1 MLVQNFLETSASRL
15 PDKVA
20 LICGD
25 RRLTYSEIDQKANCL
40 ALYLRSLGIKRQDR
54 VAVFLENSVESVI
67 SLFGI
72 LKADAIFLML
82 NSSMKTSK
90 LAYILKDCSVK
101 AAIAHRTKQKI
112 VEEAALHAS
121 ELQHILWVGKDN
133 TIKQE
138 PLPLT
143 FISSH
148 AFDST
153 ISLQPSAMSPG
164 NSCNIDLDLAT
175 IIYTS
180 GSTGD
185 PKGVMLTHLNMVSA
199 ATSITTYLENRE
211 DDIVI
216 NVLPLSF
223 DYGLYQVL
231 MTFKFG
237 GTLVLEKSFTYPYQI
252 LQKMVSEKVTGFPG
266 VPTIFAILLGLK
278 DPEKFDFSHLR
289 YISNTAA
296 ALPPPYIEKLRKL
309 FPHVRLYSMY
319 GLTECKRVSYL
330 PPEELERRPL
340 SVGKGMPNE
349 EVWIVDDHGKELGP
363 NEVGELVVRGS
374 NVMRGYWGLPEETA
388 KALKP
393 GKYPG
398 EVVLY
403 SGDLFKKDEE
413 GYLYFVGRKDDMIKS
428 KGERISPKEIE
439 QCLCSLDGIAETAV
453 FGVPDE
459 ILGQAI
465 VAYIRC
471 HDNITLQE
479 KTVIKHCRENL
490 EDFMTP
496 KYIEFIN
503 AFPKTSTNKIDKL
516 TLKEMFASY
525 IAAAAPSSTDPMTR

>member
-1 MLVQNFLETSASRL
+1 
-15 PDKVA
+15 
-20 LICGD
+20 
-25 RRLTYSEIDQKANCL
+25 
-40 ALYLRSLGIKRQDR
+40 
-54 VAVFLENSVESVI
+54 
-67 SLFGI
+67 
-72 LKADAIFLML
+72 
-82 NSSMKTSK
+82 
-90 LAYILKDCSVK
+90 
-101 AAIAHRTKQKI
+101 
-112 VEEAALHAS
+112 
-121 ELQHILWVGKDN
+121 
-133 TIKQE
+133 
-138 PLPLT
+138 
-143 FISSH
+143 
-148 AFDST
+148 
-153 ISLQPSAMSPG
+153 
-164 NSCNIDLDLAT
+164 
-175 IIYTS
+175 
-180 GSTGD
+180 
-185 PKGVMLTHLNMVSA
+185 
-199 ATSITTYLENRE
+199 
-211 DDIVI
+211 
-216 NVLPLSF
+216 
-223 DYGLYQVL
+223 
-231 MTFKFG
+231 
-237 GTLVLEKSFTYPYQI
+237 
-252 LQKMVSEKVTGFPG
+252 
-266 VPTIFAILLGLK
+266 
-278 DPEKFDFSHLR
+278 
-289 YISNTAA
+289 
-296 ALPPPYIEKLRKL
+296 
-309 FPHVRLYSMY
+309 MY

-349 EVWIVDDHGKELGP
+349 EVWIVDDQGKELGP
-363 NEVGELVVRGS
+363 NDVGELVVRGS

-471 HDNITLQE
+471 HDNITLQK

-516 TLKEMFASY
+516 TLKEMFASH
-525 IAAAAPSSTDPMTR
+525 IAAAAPSSTDSMTR